1 MPGSSPTGRKESSP
15 TPPPPDP
22 ASPSAPAPP
31 GRFFST
37 FCPRSQAVSAWERD
51 QTQPDLDTLDRIAQA
66 LDTEV
71 TALIYGPDAVRDL
84 AALKRKWVRGG
95 IQIGIIIA
103 VLYYILFFCGVWDT
117 FLYGLGYQINS
128 DDYQAREEVLP
139 GPFSLDVDLQALYHG
154 EEDILLYK
162 DDTGCRVNLFGLS
175 WEETCEWNL
184 WLEAWGVSR
193 FWLPWKASIVT
204 GGMTDDMVSYYYTTS
219 QTAPLSVTVNG
230 VTTPAQWIDSG
241 PPGRRRVTFGYRL
254 FPGTGDP
261 SELPT
266 QATFTFTTLLRV
278 TARWRG

>member
-1 MPGSSPTGRKESSP
+1 M
-15 TPPPPDP
+15 
-22 ASPSAPAPP
+22 ASVGKHIRQLRTAKKLTQEELAEKLHVT
-31 GRFFST
+31 R
-37 FCPRSQAVSAWERD
+37 QAVSAWERG
-51 QTQPDLDTLDRIAQA
+51 QTQPDLDTLERIAQA

-71 TALIYGPDAVRDL
+71 TALIYGPDASQDL
-84 AALKRKWVRGG
+84 TELKRKWKRSG
-95 IQIGIIIA
+95 IQTGVILA
-103 VLYYILFFCGVWDT
+103 VIYYILFFCGVWQT
-117 FLYGLGYQINS
+117 FLYGLDYQLRS
-128 DDYQAREEVLP
+128 DDHGDYQVREEVLP
-139 GPFSLDVDLQALYHG
+139 GPFSLDVDLQALYQNQAHSQKD
-154 EEDILLYK
+154 EDFLLYE
-162 DDTGCRVNLFGLS
+162 DDTGCRINLFGLS
-175 WEETCEWNL
+175 WEEETHDWNL

-266 QATFTFTTLLRV
+266 QATLTFDSLLRV
-278 TARWRG
+278 SARWRG